1 MSSSGRG
8 LCFPLVKACVFGSEP
23 KASDEVPLTPRA
35 DATADTTPSWQILK
49 LVFCASGLQ
58 VSRQAPLLLP
68 DWVQIA
74 RNLIK
79 PKLSCPH
86 QRFVDL
92 GMVYVLAGA
101 GLGRTL
107 KALKCFLPLTF
118 SSFRT
123 CTEISP
129 YTYVMMSSVS
139 FLYFFFCALF
149 LLSVYIISLTKSGGI
164 PGMVV
169 AKLGS

>member
-8 LCFPLVKACVFGSEP
+8 ICFPLVKACVFGSEP
-23 KASDEVPLTPRA
+23 KASDEVPLAPRA

-74 RNLIK
+74 RNIIK
-79 PKLSCPH
+79 PKLSCRN

-92 GMVYVLAGA
+92 GMVCVLTGP
-101 GLGRTL
+101 GHGPTL
-107 KALKCFLPLTF
+107 KVLSAF
-118 SSFRT
+118 
-123 CTEISP
+123 
-129 YTYVMMSSVS
+129 
-139 FLYFFFCALF
+139 F
-149 LLSVYIISLTKSGGI
+149 LLAFPPQHLYCNFTVYICND
-164 PGMVV
+164 V
-169 AKLGS
+169 